1 MTKSY
6 TIGNKTYIQKP
17 LVFGQLKQ
25 LISLLQGLKIPDALD
40 IFQLIDILD
49 NKIHKAVAIVLTE
62 EGTSLRDKDIE
73 KVEKE
78 IEYEIDINTIA
89 KVIEDF
95 FELTPISS
103 LLERIGGLKDAVVG
117 TRNTAFLP
125 RTQI

>member
-25 LISLLQGLKIPDALD
+25 LISLLQNLKIPDTLD
-40 IFQLIDILD
+40 IFQLIHILD
-49 NKIHKAVAIVLTE
+49 VKIHKALAIVLIE
-62 EGTSLRDKDIE
+62 EGTLLRDKDIE
-73 KVEKE
+73 KVAEE
-78 IEYEIDINTIA
+78 IEYEIDLETIT

-103 LLERIGGLKDAVVG
+103 LLERIVGLKG
-117 TRNTAFLP
+117 RMPLNLRP
-125 RTQI
+125 